1 MSVFYLLSDAYMHL
15 QVVIL
20 IAHPIIPSGKH
31 TKNYGKSSFL
41 IGTSTISMAVFNTYV
56 SLPGGNSHES
66 TLALIFGKSAVRGWV
81 FAERPS
87 TKLGGYV
94 PISK

>member
-1 MSVFYLLSDAYMHL
+1 M
-15 QVVIL
+15 
-20 IAHPIIPSGKH
+20 
-31 TKNYGKSSFL
+31 
-41 IGTSTISMAVFNTYV
+41 ISMAIFNTYV

-66 TLALIFGKSAVRGWV
+66 TLALIFGKSVVRGWV